1 MAIPMAGAPPAGA
14 AFFSP
19 ATFTF
24 ILRPSTCAPFID
36 ATARC
41 AASRSANLTNP
52 NPRAEPS
59 GLRTTRALSISPLLS
74 NSARSRP
81 SSMCSASEPTY
92 TFDGSNGRSPR
103 AAPNPAPIPP
113 APPTA
118 PAIPGTLSTPSS
130 ERKLWYSLDISACAP
145 AAAAAL
151 FRMGQSRV
159 GCPPSPQMA
168 HVTSATSAL
177 YDATSFSGQFSCV
190 CPGLPQA
197 WQSMPSMSRSV
208 PLMSASSRSCARLCS
223 LKVSSTGL
231 SSCRT
236 IAAARSTS
244 SSVSPVMVTCKSSSS
259 A

>member
-1 MAIPMAGAPPAGA
+1 MGGGYTPPMGTYPTPIAPTAPMPIGGGGGAPPIPGGGGGGGGTFAPPIPGGGGGTKPPIPGGGGGGGAKPPGAPIPIPIPIPPGCAPIPIGGGPGGPPIPIPIPMAMAIPMAGAPPAGA

-92 TFDGSNGRSPR
+92 TFEGSNGRSPR

-130 ERKLWYSLDISACAP
+130 ERKL
-145 AAAAAL
+145 
-151 FRMGQSRV
+151 
-159 GCPPSPQMA
+159 
-168 HVTSATSAL
+168 
-177 YDATSFSGQFSCV
+177 
-190 CPGLPQA
+190 
-197 WQSMPSMSRSV
+197 
-208 PLMSASSRSCARLCS
+208 
-223 LKVSSTGL
+223 
-231 SSCRT
+231 
-236 IAAARSTS
+236 
-244 SSVSPVMVTCKSSSS
+244 
-259 A
+259 